1 MLMKSGGR
9 VLPAVAHTDSRT
21 TGERSRTPLGI
32 NIGIGAVMVLAAA
45 VVAALIPVEYTGW
58 RFAVVAVAVG
68 LSAVV
73 CVDHV
78 ALAPVA
84 LLGWL
89 VVNGFLVDRFGELSW
104 HGSSDLYR
112 MMLLVMAGALG
123 LAAGEARHQ
132 IQELRTRWRTG
143 AEWQAPVAH
152 INEEERRDA

>member
-1 MLMKSGGR
+1 MRSGSRRLSVQADTDGR
-9 VLPAVAHTDSRT
+9 
-21 TGERSRTPLGI
+21 RTPVGI
-32 NIGIGAVMVLAAA
+32 NIGIGAGFVLVAA
-45 VVAALIPVEYTGW
+45 VVAAPIPVQDTGW

-68 LSAVV
+68 WSAVV
-73 CVDHV
+73 CVDQV

-132 IQELRTRWRTG
+132 ISQLRTRWRAE
-143 AEWQAPVAH
+143 AEWHALVAH
-152 INEEERRDA
+152 INEEEKRDA